1 MRLRIPMR
9 KLNITNLIKILLI
22 SIPAITISACA
33 VKNKSVNI
41 TPQLNTLNYNI
52 GNSQKVNIIITDN
65 RKTEILGS
73 SISNIGQQSNLQTD
87 KKLIQNIKN
96 AVTKSMESYGF
107 VPVKKG
113 VPKKLILNII
123 NLSYTQQSK
132 YLVKGSIE
140 INCDIKATVINK
152 YQKFSRIFRTTY
164 KEKTT
169 FNPDSQTDYK
179 NINKVISINLQK
191 ILSDKDILNILTTK
205 SH

>member
-1 MRLRIPMR
+1 MR
-9 KLNITNLIKILLI
+9 KPNITSLIKILLI
-22 SIPAITISACA
+22 TIPAITLSACA
-33 VKNKSVNI
+33 VQNKSVNI
-41 TPQLNTLNYNI
+41 IPKLNTLNYNI

-65 RKTEILGS
+65 RKTENLGN
-73 SISNIGQQSNLQTD
+73 SISSIGQQSNLKTD

-96 AVTKSMESYGF
+96 SVTKSMESYGF
-107 VPVKKG
+107 VPVKKEAT
-113 VPKKLILNII
+113 KKLILNII

-164 KEKTT
+164 KETTT
-169 FNPDSQTDYK
+169 FNPDIKADYK
-179 NINKVISINLQK
+179 NINQVISINLQK

-205 SH
+205 YNNKN